1 MSKMFKKYM
10 HVERLSGAYNPEIN
24 GLLNGT
30 VYVFPKLDGAN
41 HSVFWD
47 EEKGMVRCASRN
59 QILSEGNDSTGFYK
73 YFMAHPELTKF
84 IEDHKNCIMYGE
96 FMTPHTIKT
105 YKDEV
110 WNNYYVFD
118 VVKYDGEQ
126 LRYMEV
132 SDYHFLCHEYGI
144 NCIAPIA
151 IIDNPTIDDLSAEME
166 HNNYLMKDR
175 EIGEGIVVKNYGFV
189 NHYGRTTWGKM
200 VREEF
205 KAASK
210 NPGKGFSP
218 EEIMAHENVSK
229 EFVAKEFNK
238 FTTDRGE
245 TWSDCMIP
253 DFLKYIWHEWW
264 VDYSFELVAQSR
276 NPVDING
283 LRRETS
289 KLFVKYAKQVS

>member
-30 VYVFPKLDGAN
+30 VWVFPKLDGAN

-47 EEKGMVRCASRN
+47 EEKGIVRCASRN

-96 FMTPHTIKT
+96 FMTPHTIKN

-118 VVKYDGEQ
+118 VVEYDGEK
-126 LRYMEV
+126 LRYMHPYEYEV
-132 SDYHFLCHEYGI
+132 LCSNYGI
-144 NCIAPIA
+144 KYILNIGKLV
-151 IIDNPTIDDLSAEME
+151 NPSIDDLSEAMN
-166 HNNYLMKDR
+166 HNTYLMNDGQL
-175 EIGEGIVVKNYGFV
+175 GEGIVVKNYGFV

-205 KAASK
+205 KVASK

-289 KLFVKYAKQVS
+289 KLFVKYAKQVN